1 MTTTLNAEALAELKA
16 VQDDHARY
24 GVALNRIRNSR
35 NGEYIAFYN
44 HFDEHAPGAAKKLA
58 EKVDRETGLFTT
70 EYFRA
75 QARLEV
81 HVMNRTHAQLAKTSG
96 RFSAVH
102 LLQGTYVLSAPENVI
117 QAKEFLK
124 TNEIAST
131 TVVGTID
138 GLVGAFIHA
147 EKSDG
152 LKVSSYV
159 KPSVLVEYVPG
170 TSFERMH
177 YDGLRLFIA
186 NALKHKNVPQSTL
199 DKVVESYLRRKDAWD
214 INGFVD

>member
-35 NGEYIAFYN
+35 NGEFIAFYK

-70 EYFRA
+70 EYFKA

-81 HVMNRTHAQLAKTSG
+81 HVMNRTHEKLAKTSG

-102 LLQGTYVLSAPENVI
+102 LLQGMYVLSAPKNIIE
-117 QAKEFLK
+117 AKDFFK
-124 TNEIAST
+124 TNEKAST

-147 EKSDG
+147 GKQDG
-152 LKVSSYV
+152 MNVASAV
-159 KPSVLVEYVPG
+159 QPAVLVEYVPG

-186 NALKHKNVPQSTL
+186 NALKHNNVPQL
-199 DKVVESYLRRKDAWD
+199 DKVIESYLRRKDAWD